1 MARKLAPQVVK
12 TSKQVAIYCRV
23 STDEQARD
31 GTSLG
36 TQEQK
41 GRAIVGAHVA
51 DGWTLHDVY
60 VDDGVSGT
68 LPADERPALSALMR
82 DIAAGKVDTVIFTKI
97 DRMARKLQLLLEIWD
112 SIEKAGCDIIAT
124 EQPIDT
130 STPFGKMYLQFL
142 GMLAELERDSIV
154 ERTSEGH
161 RAKAVNKQEAAR
173 ADRLTPYGYKY
184 YPPTKREGVEHDGK
198 GWAIVEDEAVIV
210 RRIFNEVEAGTT
222 VNALCQKLNREG
234 VATRRDAQWRHGTII
249 HMLGNSHYWGKAT
262 YGKTMSKHEVDPV
275 TGKKIRVV
283 YENPNTPTYIPVP
296 AIVTEEQAKSALEA
310 VSHNKS
316 KSKGNTKEEYLL
328 KHLMYCQECIE
339 AGRGGKMTSHAIR
352 HAGRP
357 ANTNYRCQFFDKNE
371 GRDRNHVVQAKNVER
386 AVWGDLVNL
395 LQNPDA
401 ILATQQQLADAA
413 STQAQELEKDIATM
427 SKAIAGI
434 ESKRSALLDLAGSM
448 DRSRLVMKDNELV
461 VRQASS

>member
-60 VDDGVSGT
+60 IDDGVSGT
-68 LPADERPALSALMR
+68 LPAEERPALSSLMR

-97 DRMARKLQLLLEIWD
+97 DRLARKLQLLLEIWD
-112 SIEKAGCDIIAT
+112 AIEKAGCDIIAT

-184 YPPTKREGVEHDGK
+184 YPPTKREGVAHDGK

-210 RRIFNEVEAGTT
+210 RRIFNEVEAGT
-222 VNALCQKLNREG
+222 
-234 VATRRDAQWRHGTII
+234 
-249 HMLGNSHYWGKAT
+249 
-262 YGKTMSKHEVDPV
+262 
-275 TGKKIRVV
+275 
-283 YENPNTPTYIPVP
+283 
-296 AIVTEEQAKSALEA
+296 
-310 VSHNKS
+310 
-316 KSKGNTKEEYLL
+316 
-328 KHLMYCQECIE
+328 
-339 AGRGGKMTSHAIR
+339 
-352 HAGRP
+352 
-357 ANTNYRCQFFDKNE
+357 
-371 GRDRNHVVQAKNVER
+371 
-386 AVWGDLVNL
+386 
-395 LQNPDA
+395 
-401 ILATQQQLADAA
+401 
-413 STQAQELEKDIATM
+413 
-427 SKAIAGI
+427 
-434 ESKRSALLDLAGSM
+434 
-448 DRSRLVMKDNELV
+448 
-461 VRQASS
+461 